1 MSTILPIA
9 DTAEMRRQALALAG
23 RHRRAMIGVVVLHA
37 LAAATGLV
45 GPPLLGSLV
54 QGLQTSIDT
63 AEIDRVVAIL
73 AVFLV
78 AQTVL
83 TFFARRSS
91 FVLSERMFAEL
102 RDDFMRRVLALPLST
117 VERAGI
123 GDLVSRTTADVDALA
138 RTIRFAI
145 PETSIACVTA
155 LLVVVAAVW
164 VSPIAALPCLVGVP
178 ILSSA
183 RAGTSA
189 TRRAATS
196 GSAPRT
202 PRSRARPVRRST
214 AAAPSSRSASPA
226 SAPAGS
232 TPTSPTPT
240 RRSASRSGC
249 ARSGSRPSTS
259 PTCCRSS
266 RRSPGAAGSS
276 RRATPRSAR

>member
-1 MSTILPIA
+1 
-9 DTAEMRRQALALAG
+9 
-23 RHRRAMIGVVVLHA
+23 MIGVLVLHA

-54 QGLQTSIDT
+54 QGLQTGIDT

-78 AQTVL
+78 AQTIL

-102 RDDFMRRVLALPLST
+102 REDFMRRVLALPLST

-155 LLVVVAAVW
+155 LLVVGAAVW
-164 VSPIAALPCLVGVP
+164 VSPIAALPCIVG
-178 ILSSA
+178 
-183 RAGTSA
+183 
-189 TRRAATS
+189 
-196 GSAPRT
+196 
-202 PRSRARPVRRST
+202 
-214 AAAPSSRSASPA
+214 
-226 SAPAGS
+226 
-232 TPTSPTPT
+232 
-240 RRSASRSGC
+240 
-249 ARSGSRPSTS
+249 
-259 PTCCRSS
+259 CRS
-266 RRSPGAAGSS
+266 
-276 RRATPRSAR
+276 